1 VIKVLVVDDHA
12 IVRQGYVRLINS
24 DSELEV
30 FAEASSGEEG
40 YELLKS
46 VQPDVVITDLTMP
59 GFSGLKLLQKALDR
73 DKDAKVVI
81 CSMHDTIQVANSAL
95 NNGAKGF
102 VSKSADPHQILEAI
116 HAAYR
121 GEVYLSKEIR
131 AQQLMNI
138 DSKEQKRIE
147 SLSVTEFEIFKML
160 AEGKPIATIAIE
172 LNLSEKTIH
181 NHQTFIRKKLVID
194 TPASL
199 VHLAMRNGI
208 IRNPQN
214 FE

>member
-1 VIKVLVVDDHA
+1 MIKVLVVDDHA
-12 IVRQGYVRLINS
+12 IVRQGYVRLINA
-24 DSELEV
+24 DPELEV
-30 FAEASSGEEG
+30 CGEASSGEDG

-46 VQPDVVITDLTMP
+46 MQPDVVITDLTMP

-73 DKDAKVVI
+73 DKDAKVII
-81 CSMHDTIQVANSAL
+81 CSMHDTLQVANSAL

-116 HAAYR
+116 HAAHK
-121 GEVYLSKEIR
+121 GEVFISKEIR
-131 AQQLMNI
+131 VQQMLNI
-138 DSKEQKRIE
+138 DTKEQKRIE
-147 SLSVTEFEIFKML
+147 SLSATEFEIFKML
-160 AEGKPIATIAIE
+160 AEGKPISTIATE

-181 NHQTFIRKKLVID
+181 NHQTFIRKKLMIE

-208 IRNPQN
+208 IQNPQIL
-214 FE
+214 E

>member
-1 VIKVLVVDDHA
+1 MIKVLVVDDHA
-12 IVRQGYVRLINS
+12 IVRQGFVRLINS
-24 DSELEV
+24 DPELEV
-30 FAEASSGEEG
+30 CAEAGSGEEG

-46 VQPDVVITDLTMP
+46 MQPDVVITDLTMP

-73 DKDAKVVI
+73 DKDAKVII
-81 CSMHDTIQVANSAL
+81 CSMHDTLQVANSAL

-116 HAAYR
+116 HSAHK
-121 GEVYLSKEIR
+121 GEVFVSKEIR
-131 AQQLMNI
+131 IQQLLNI
-138 DSKEQKRIE
+138 DTKEQKRIE
-147 SLSVTEFEIFKML
+147 SLSATEFEIFKML
-160 AEGKPIATIAIE
+160 AEGKPISTIATE
-172 LNLSEKTIH
+172 LNLSEKTIN
-181 NHQTFIRKKLVID
+181 NHQTFIRKKLMIE

-208 IRNPQN
+208 IQNPQS

>member
-1 VIKVLVVDDHA
+1 MIKVLVVDDHA

-24 DSELEV
+24 DPELEV
-30 FAEASSGEEG
+30 CGEAGTGEEG
-40 YELLKS
+40 YELLKTVMS
-46 VQPDVVITDLTMP
+46 DVVITDLTMP

-73 DKDAKVVI
+73 DKDAKVII
-81 CSMHDTIQVANSAL
+81 CSMHHALQVANSAL
-95 NNGAKGF
+95 NYGAKGF

-116 HAAYR
+116 HAVYK
-121 GEVYLSKEIR
+121 GEVYVSKEIR
-131 AQQLMNI
+131 SQQLLNI
-138 DSKEQKRIE
+138 DTKEQKRIE
-147 SLSVTEFEIFKML
+147 SLGATEFEIFKML
-160 AEGKPIATIAIE
+160 AEGKPIASIATE

-181 NHQTFIRKKLVID
+181 NHQTSIRKKLVIE

-208 IRNPQN
+208 IQNPQS